1 MNSLSYLQN
10 IYWREPLWLLLV
22 FQPVIIIL
30 LKKIIKKNNISL
42 YAEKKLQPWLV
53 FPTRYTLTK
62 QIFSK
67 NSAYLFAWLLFSLA
81 LAGPRIPLSQV
92 DKEKLFGVNIMLVV
106 DLSQSMKAMDILPN
120 RLRRAEIEIYEFLEK
135 AQQHR
140 VGITVF
146 SARPHLLTPLT
157 SDHLALKTYLKSL
170 ANLSFPTR
178 GSDPVA
184 AIFFAQKELLK
195 SKGKSAIILITDG
208 DFVSVNNRQI
218 DKLKQGN
225 IPLYILGVGTPE
237 GEAVQENDG
246 SWLKYNQRPVI
257 SRMNVNNLRQ
267 LSNQLK
273 GKYSPVY
280 DDDTDWKI
288 LYAQGISRL
297 NTLTKIDDK
306 QRIIWNE
313 LFSYFLF
320 PSLFL
325 FWFSLSTYRLKYYKN
340 ITQLTLVSIFILAI
354 PENDANA
361 LEIGQTTEQA
371 AYRAYFKGDYAKA
384 EKLYKNIVGN
394 RAYYGYLGQADS
406 LYKMGHYQKAI
417 RQYTVA
423 ILNAQDDR
431 QRAKALYNLANSYFR
446 TGSFS
451 SAINAYQDVLR
462 YQPGNKACLYNINI
476 SQAIKK
482 NIERRL
488 KEKEKII
495 ALSRQGRGPRS
506 ASIADGT
513 EVNENTAISI
523 GGNDNILKE
532 EIPLPNLPDISDDIV
547 KKLILSGLKNIEFA
561 KQGSVSLQQLKY
573 ENSKTYDLIKAQH
586 QLNAISSSQHL
597 LWKRLFEMEEGFP
610 APVATPRILPGVEP
624 W

>member
-120 RLRRAEIEIYEFLEK
+120 RLRRAEIEIYDFLEK

-195 SKGKSAIILITDG
+195 TKGKSAIILITDG

-218 DKLKQGN
+218 DKLKQEN

-237 GEAVQENDG
+237 GEAVQEKDG

-340 ITQLTLVSIFILAI
+340 ITQLTLVSIFILAV

-451 SAINAYQDVLR
+451 SAINSYQDVLR

-532 EIPLPNLPDISDDIV
+532 EIPLPKLPDISDDIV

-573 ENSKTYDLIKAQH
+573 ENSKTYDLIKAQQ

>member
-1 MNSLSYLQN
+1 MNSLSYLHN

-62 QIFSK
+62 QVFSK
-67 NSAYLFAWLLFSLA
+67 NSAYLFAWLLFSIA

-92 DKEKLFGVNIMLVV
+92 DKEKLFGVNIMLVI
-106 DLSQSMKAMDILPN
+106 DLSQSMKAMDVLPN

-170 ANLSFPTR
+170 ADLSFPTR

-195 SKGKSAIILITDG
+195 TKGKSAIILITDG
-208 DFVSVNNRQI
+208 DYASVSNSQI
-218 DKLKQGN
+218 DKLKQRN
-225 IPLYILGVGTPE
+225 IPLYILGVGTAE
-237 GEAVQENDG
+237 GEAVQEKDG

-257 SRMNVNNLRQ
+257 SRMNENNLRQ
-267 LSNQLK
+267 LSNQLQ

-306 QRIIWNE
+306 HRIIWHE

-325 FWFSLSTYRLKYYKN
+325 FFFSLSTYRLKYYKN
-340 ITQLTLVSIFILAI
+340 ITQLILVSIFILAI

-394 RAYYGYLGQADS
+394 RAYYGYLGHADS

-417 RQYTVA
+417 RQYAVA
-423 ILNAQDDR
+423 ILNAQDDK
-431 QRAKALYNLANSYFR
+431 QRANALYNLANSYFR
-446 TGSFS
+446 TGNYS
-451 SAINAYQDVLR
+451 SALKAYQDVLR
-462 YQPGNKACLYNINI
+462 YQPRNKACLHNINI

-513 EVNENTAISI
+513 DVNENTAVSI
-523 GGNDNILKE
+523 AGNENILKE
-532 EIPLPNLPDISDDIV
+532 DIPLPKIPDISDDIV

-561 KQGSVSLQQLKY
+561 KQGGVSLQQLKY
-573 ENSKTYDLIKAQH
+573 ENSKTYNLIKAQQ

>member
-62 QIFSK
+62 QVFSK
-67 NSAYLFAWLLFSLA
+67 NSAYLFAWLLFSIA

-92 DKEKLFGVNIMLVV
+92 DKEKLFGANIMLVI
-106 DLSQSMKAMDILPN
+106 DLSQSMKAMDVLPN

-157 SDHLALKTYLKSL
+157 SDPLALKTYLKSL
-170 ANLSFPTR
+170 ADLSFPTR

-184 AIFFAQKELLK
+184 AIYFAQKELLK
-195 SKGKSAIILITDG
+195 TKGKSAIILITDG
-208 DFVSVNNRQI
+208 DYASVSNNQI
-218 DKLKQGN
+218 DILKQEN
-225 IPLYILGVGTPE
+225 IPLYILGVGTVE
-237 GEAVQENDG
+237 GEAVQEKDG

-267 LSNQLK
+267 LSNQLQ

-288 LYAQGISRL
+288 LYTQGISRL

-306 QRIIWNE
+306 HRIIWHE

-325 FWFSLSTYRLKYYKN
+325 FCFSLSTYRLKYYKN
-340 ITQLTLVSIFILAI
+340 ITQLILISIFILAI
-354 PENDANA
+354 PENDAHA

-394 RAYYGYLGQADS
+394 RAYSGYLGHADS

-417 RQYTVA
+417 RQYAVA
-423 ILNAQDDR
+423 ILNAQDDK
-431 QRAKALYNLANSYFR
+431 QRANALYNLANSYFR
-446 TGSFS
+446 TGNYS
-451 SAINAYQDVLR
+451 SAIKAYQDVLR
-462 YQPGNKACLYNINI
+462 YQPGNKACLHNINI

-495 ALSRQGRGPRS
+495 ALSRQGKGPRS
-506 ASIADGT
+506 ASITEGT
-513 EVNENTAISI
+513 DVNENTAVSI
-523 GGNDNILKE
+523 GGNENILKE
-532 EIPLPNLPDISDDIV
+532 DIPLPKIPDISDDIV

-561 KQGSVSLQQLKY
+561 KQGGVSLQQLKY
-573 ENSKTYDLIKAQH
+573 ENSKTYDLIKAQQ
-586 QLNAISSSQHL
+586 QLNAISSSQYL

>member
-120 RLRRAEIEIYEFLEK
+120 RLRRAEIEIYDFLDR

-184 AIFFAQKELLK
+184 AILFAQKELLK
-195 SKGKSAIILITDG
+195 TKGKSAIILITDG

-218 DKLKQGN
+218 DKLKQAN
-225 IPLYILGVGTPE
+225 VPLYILGVGTPE
-237 GEAVQENDG
+237 GEAVQEKDG

-325 FWFSLSTYRLKYYKN
+325 FWFSLSAYRLKYYKN
-340 ITQLTLVSIFILAI
+340 FTQLTLVSIFILAV

-361 LEIGQTTEQA
+361 IEIGQTTEQA
-371 AYRAYFKGDYAKA
+371 AYRAYFKGNYAKA

-476 SQAIKK
+476 SQVIKK

-513 EVNENTAISI
+513 EINENTAISI

-532 EIPLPNLPDISDDIV
+532 EIPLPKLPDISDDIV